1 MHQMEILYLK
11 YKKYLIYFLM
21 IIIFALILLNYLT
34 KTKITVDAI
43 VDDILL
49 IENEETDIIDEDVVV
64 DIKGFV
70 ETPGVYKL
78 AYGSRIIDVINKAG
92 GLLEEGN
99 TEHLNLS
106 RKLSDQMVIKIYSNQ
121 EIFDLLNVE
130 PEVIYSE
137 PEIIYLEQECICEIT
152 DPVCPITSVTD
163 GKKAEY
169 KIQEKET
176 AKISINSAPVELL
189 ITIPGIGEVKAQDI
203 VEYRSNQEFL
213 TIEDI
218 MKVRGIGLALFD
230 KIKDYIDI

>member
-64 DIKGFV
+64 DIKGLV

-163 GKKAEY
+163 GKKAES
-169 KIQEKET
+169 KIQEKEA